1 MKTLIIAITALAVG
15 FGAAYLIVPRDSGAS
30 TTATRTAG
38 QQYTC
43 GMHPEIVSDEPGYCP
58 ICSMKLTPKKDGTGS
73 AGTISIDPT
82 TSQNMGVATS
92 EVSRR
97 AITRTVR
104 AFGKVVIAEPAVHS
118 VNVKFDGW
126 VERLYVDREGDRVFK
141 GQPLFEVYS
150 PDLVA
155 AQREFLVA
163 LKAGAGEMTDLLKA
177 TRARLAN
184 WDISDD
190 QIQTL
195 RESGE
200 VTRTLTV
207 RAPADGVVTAKH
219 VVEGDRVRPG
229 MEIYQVVDLSS
240 VWVVAQIYEQD
251 LPFVHEGQRAEG
263 AFPNQGW
270 DKLGGTVSYV
280 APFLDSRGQVEIRI
294 DLANRDFRL
303 RPEMYAEVMLMS
315 ELPGQRPAIP
325 RSAIINSGARQVV
338 YVAAGNVKF
347 EPRLI
352 TVGATGDNDLVE
364 VTSGLDPGDQIVV
377 SGQFMLD
384 SETRLAEALST
395 GAMGGHNHEGHT
407 AETAMPEAS
416 AQSAGHDMASHDEQ
430 DTDEPVA
437 VGGHDIYTCPMPEH
451 FHVLQYGK
459 GTCSECGMK
468 LVPLGQTN
476 NTKAYVCPMT
486 ECQTVQDHPGT
497 CPKCNMNLVRY
508 QPEEHHGH

>member
-1 MKTLIIAITALAVG
+1 MKTIITVIVALALG
-15 FGAAYLIVPRDSGAS
+15 FGAAFLLLPRNAG
-30 TTATRTAG
+30 TTPAQSEVG
-38 QQYTC
+38 VQQYTC
-43 GMHPEIVSDEPGYCP
+43 GMHPEIVTNEPGYCP
-58 ICSMKLTPKKDGTGS
+58 ICGMKLTPKKDGTGS

-82 TSQNMGVATS
+82 TSQNMGVATT
-92 EVSRR
+92 EVSLRD
-97 AITRTVR
+97 ITRTVR
-104 AFGKVVIAEPAVHS
+104 AFGKVAVAEPAVYS
-118 VNVKFDGW
+118 INVKIDGW
-126 VERLYVDREGDRVFK
+126 VEWLYVDREGDRVFK

-177 TRARLAN
+177 ARARLAN

-219 VVEGDRVRPG
+219 VAEGDRVHPG
-229 MEIYQVVDLSS
+229 MEIYRVVDLSS

-251 LPFVHEGQRAEG
+251 LPFVHEGEKAEVS
-263 AFPNQGW
+263 FPNQGW
-270 DKLGGTVSYV
+270 DELGGTVSYV

-294 DLANRDFRL
+294 DMANGDFRL
-303 RPEMYAEVMLMS
+303 RPEMYAEVMLTS

-325 RSAIINSGARQVV
+325 RSAIINSGTRQVV
-338 YVAAGNVKF
+338 YVATGNDKF

-352 TVGATGDNDLVE
+352 TVGATGDSDLVE
-364 VTSGLDPGDQIVV
+364 VTSGLDPGDRIVV

-395 GAMGGHNHEGHT
+395 GAMVGHNHEGHT
-407 AETAMPEAS
+407 TEMAMPEAS
-416 AQSAGHDMASHDEQ
+416 AQPAEHDMASHDEVN
-430 DTDEPVA
+430 TDEAVA
-437 VGGHDIYTCPMPEH
+437 VGGHDIYTCPMPQH
-451 FHVLQYGK
+451 FHVLQYGE

-476 NTKAYVCPMT
+476 NTKVYVCPMT

>member
-1 MKTLIIAITALAVG
+1 MKTIITGIVALALG
-15 FGAAYLIVPRDSGAS
+15 FGAAILLLPKNAG
-30 TTATRTAG
+30 TTPAQSEVG
-38 QQYTC
+38 VQQYTC

-58 ICSMKLTPKKDGTGS
+58 ICSMKLTPKKDGSGS

-82 TSQNMGVATS
+82 TSQNMGVATT
-92 EVSRR
+92 EVGLRS
-97 AITRTVR
+97 ITRTVR
-104 AFGKVVIAEPAVHS
+104 AFGKVAVAQPAVHS

-126 VERLYVDREGDRVFK
+126 VEQLYVDREGDRVFK

-163 LKAGAGEMTDLLKA
+163 FKAGAGETTDLLKA
-177 TRARLAN
+177 ARARLAN

-200 VTRTLTV
+200 VTRTLKV
-207 RAPADGVVTAKH
+207 RAPSDGVVTAKH
-219 VVEGDRVRPG
+219 VAEGDRVHPG

-251 LPFVHEGQRAEG
+251 LPFVHKGQEAEVS
-263 AFPNQGW
+263 FPNQGW
-270 DKLGGTVSYV
+270 NKLGGTVSYV

-294 DLANRDFRL
+294 DMANGDFRL

-325 RSAIINSGARQVV
+325 RSAIIDSGTRQVV
-338 YVAAGNVKF
+338 YVATGDNKF
-347 EPRLI
+347 EPRVI
-352 TVGATGDNDLVE
+352 AVGATGDSDLVE
-364 VTSGLDPGDQIVV
+364 VTSGLDPGDHIVV

-384 SETRLAEALST
+384 SETRLAEALSS
-395 GAMGGHNHEGHT
+395 GAMVGHDHGSHT
-407 AETAMPEAS
+407 SDMSMPETS
-416 AQSAGHDMASHDEQ
+416 AQSEEHAMTSPDNEDS
-430 DTDEPVA
+430 DEPVA
-437 VGGHDIYTCPMPEH
+437 VGGHDIYTCPMPQH
-451 FHVLQYGK
+451 FHVLQYGEGK
-459 GTCSECGMK
+459 CSECGMK
-468 LVPLGQTN
+468 LVPLGQTDN
-476 NTKAYVCPMT
+476 NKVYVCPMT
-486 ECQTVQDHPGT
+486 QCQTVQDHPGT